1 MIQWVRGRV
10 ADADLDSAGSPLLAL
25 LRPLE
30 TQVDRRRCPP
40 ATTTIGKCSPDIT
53 AKDGNSISC
62 FSESATKL
70 IFAASCFSLHLYMS
84 VASMDIFGAILHPP
98 DAVTVHFSGH
108 YCDYHHHHHFG
119 ALLVVLASIGV
130 IDDSY
135 ATFSPMVSS
144 STSSTSSQALTSS
157 TCALHPRFQY
167 TCFEV
172 Q

>member
-62 FSESATKL
+62 FSESATKI
-70 IFAASCFSLHLYMS
+70 IFAASCFFLHLYMS

-108 YCDYHHHHHFG
+108 YCDYHHHHHHFG

-144 STSSTSSQALTSS
+144 STSSQALTSS